1 MPAQSESFQAWY
13 EATLTELCATGYRVR
28 DPIWTECVAVG
39 SQEWL
44 EPLAERVVVGKTA
57 IIPAVE
63 SPQVTVGDGAGSY
76 GLSVSR
82 RQSDWLLWPCGEF
95 GTLKCLLCNVF
106 R

>member
-1 MPAQSESFQAWY
+1 MPAQSESFHAWY

-44 EPLAERVVVGKTA
+44 ETLAERVVVGKTA

-63 SPQVTVGDGAGSY
+63 SPQVTVGD
-76 GLSVSR
+76 
-82 RQSDWLLWPCGEF
+82 
-95 GTLKCLLCNVF
+95 
-106 R
+106 